1 MKILHITPSYLPATI
16 YGGPTFSVSRL
27 CESLVSAGSQV
38 RVLTTTANGKN
49 ELDVLTGQSQPVHGV
64 EVFYYPRLT
73 KDHTHFSPQLLRQV
87 WKQCRRFDA
96 VHIHSWWNLVAVLSF
111 LVCRIR
117 GVRPIVSPRGMLS
130 PYSKG
135 AGRSLLKSAVFFLTK
150 RQLERGAFLH
160 YTSTQE
166 REKSMVKA
174 RSFIAPNIVEL
185 PDFRPSPENARAEFH
200 LCFLGRIDP
209 VKGLEWLF
217 RSLPRLAFPWHLEI
231 VGDGQKDYLQ
241 SLKTLGSQLEIEKR
255 ISWAGW
261 LSEGPKFDKI
271 RSADLIVLLSR
282 HENFANVVLESLAV
296 GTPVL
301 LSDQVGLSDY
311 VLENDL
317 GWVTPLDQEKI
328 AQTLETAFLDTEKRR
343 RIREQAPG
351 IIRRD
356 FDAGRVAEG
365 YLGAYMEV
373 SKPSFHGKKK

>member
-1 MKILHITPSYLPATI
+1 M
-16 YGGPTFSVSRL
+16 
-27 CESLVSAGSQV
+27 
-38 RVLTTTANGKN
+38 
-49 ELDVLTGQSQPVHGV
+49 
-64 EVFYYPRLT
+64 
-73 KDHTHFSPQLLRQV
+73 
-87 WKQCRRFDA
+87 
-96 VHIHSWWNLVAVLSF
+96 
-111 LVCRIR
+111 
-117 GVRPIVSPRGMLS
+117 
-130 PYSKG
+130 
-135 AGRSLLKSAVFFLTK
+135 
-150 RQLERGAFLH
+150 
-160 YTSTQE
+160 
-166 REKSMVKA
+166 
-174 RSFIAPNIVEL
+174 
-185 PDFRPSPENARAEFH
+185 
-200 LCFLGRIDP
+200 GRIDP

-217 RSLPRLAFPWHLEI
+217 RSLPRLSFPLQLEI

-241 SLKTLGSQLEIEKR
+241 SLKTLASQLEIEKR

-328 AQTLETAFLDTEKRR
+328 SQTLEAAFRDSEKRR
-343 RIREQAPG
+343 RIREHAPG